1 MPSSRKELLVQSA
14 GREATIAV
22 ERNPDGGWRVEVDGA
37 PREVDARQVRP
48 GTWSLVI
55 DGQSYLVDL
64 DPRKKGVAA
73 SVGLAEALI
82 TVEDAQTRRLRESLS
97 HGAPARGEEV
107 RAPIAGKFVKVLCAV
122 GDEIAAGQGVAVL
135 EAMKMENEITAE
147 RGGTVKEI
155 LKTAGQPVETG
166 ELLLVLV

>member
-1 MPSSRKELLVQSA
+1 MKKELLVTAA
-14 GREATIAV
+14 GREATITV
-22 ERNPDGGWRVEVDGA
+22 ERAADGAWRVEVDGA

-73 SVGLAEALI
+73 SVDLAEAVL
-82 TVEDAQTRRLRESLS
+82 TVEDAQTRRLRQSLS

-107 RAPIAGKFVKVLCAV
+107 RAPIAGKVVKLLAAV
-122 GDEIAAGQGVAVL
+122 GDEIAAGQAVAVL
-135 EAMKMENEITAE
+135 EAMKMENEIVAE
-147 RGGTVKEI
+147 RGGKVTE
-155 LKTAGQPVETG
+155 LKKAAGQSVETG
-166 ELLLVLV
+166 ELLMILE

>member
-1 MPSSRKELLVQSA
+1 MSSRKELLVQTA
-14 GREATIAV
+14 GREATITVDRAA
-22 ERNPDGGWRVEVDGA
+22 DGGWRVEVDGT
-37 PREVDARQVRP
+37 PRAVEAQLVRP

-64 DPRKKGVAA
+64 DPRKKGLAA

-82 TVEDAQTRRLRESLS
+82 TVEDAQTRRLRQSLA
-97 HGAPARGEEV
+97 HGAPERGEQV

-122 GDEIAAGQGVAVL
+122 GDEIAVGQGVAVL
-135 EAMKMENEITAE
+135 EAMKMENEIVAE

-155 LKTAGQPVETG
+155 LKSAGQAVETG